1 MEHMVQPLVLSRS
14 LHGDDVLGVGHH
26 ADGGLIPPRAG
37 AQGAEPLPLG
47 QVLTDGA
54 VGDGAFGVADG
65 IGEGFRLPVRQVQ
78 DIKRQ
83 ALGGFGADAGEL
95 GELLRQRFQ
104 GRRQILHPYAS
115 RRAWMAAAR
124 SSWP

>member
-1 MEHMVQPLVLSRS
+1 MEHVIQTLVLPRS
-14 LHGDDVLGVGHH
+14 LHGDDVLGIGHH
-26 ADGGLIPPRAG
+26 ADGGLVPPRAG
-37 AQGAEPLPLG
+37 TQSAKPLPLG
-47 QVLTDGA
+47 QVLADGT

-78 DIKRQ
+78 DVERQ

-95 GELLRQRFQ
+95 GKLLRQRFQ
-104 GRRQILHPYAS
+104 GWRQILHPYAS